1 MDAELK
7 PEAPS
12 VAAYAV
18 WLLRILLPVL
28 LFALWY
34 RSQAPAGPGK
44 YCYPKDLVLAA
55 RRPADDAC
63 EDAPECLQGL
73 RLVDEATAQRL
84 LGGPPARV
92 GGAGAGGG
100 RRDSRGSRQ
109 RPGADRGRQ
118 PADGRRPSDDPL
130 LSLVDCPTEEPETPA
145 AAEAAATPRGA
156 AALSPEER
164 RQHEALLAFV
174 AIAGRRGRQQRS
186 FLHDAERPPPPP
198 PRPPVQRLGGAE
210 APAEEVRRA
219 NAEAQTV
226 LRGLLNAKVGLK
238 SADVPKNLYQHLVE
252 SQVAL
257 DANTFTLLVEGS
269 AGAGD
274 LQTASDFLMKMEAAG
289 HCASSELLDL
299 VMDLYAD
306 GGSRPAGATSA
317 EAIDGRE

>member
-1 MDAELK
+1 MACLSCFSVSGESSVNLQH
-7 PEAPS
+7 PLFWPMRPFRLTAP
-12 VAAYAV
+12 
-18 WLLRILLPVL
+18 
-28 LFALWY
+28 
-34 RSQAPAGPGK
+34 
-44 YCYPKDLVLAA
+44 
-55 RRPADDAC
+55 
-63 EDAPECLQGL
+63 
-73 RLVDEATAQRL
+73 
-84 LGGPPARV
+84 
-92 GGAGAGGG
+92 
-100 RRDSRGSRQ
+100 
-109 RPGADRGRQ
+109 
-118 PADGRRPSDDPL
+118 
-130 LSLVDCPTEEPETPA
+130 
-145 AAEAAATPRGA
+145 
-156 AALSPEER
+156 
-164 RQHEALLAFV
+164 
-174 AIAGRRGRQQRS
+174 
-186 FLHDAERPPPPP
+186 PPPPP